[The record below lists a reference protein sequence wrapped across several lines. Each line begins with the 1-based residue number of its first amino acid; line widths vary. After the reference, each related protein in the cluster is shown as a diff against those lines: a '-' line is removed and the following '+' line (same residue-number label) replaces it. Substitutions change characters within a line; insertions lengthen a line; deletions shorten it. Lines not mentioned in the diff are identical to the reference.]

1 MEEPCYSKYFERYM
15 NIYCIFDED
24 PGDLQVEFSSAV
36 VFVVCL
42 LFLIFD
48 YVLLK
53 QAKRQALL
61 IVSPAPFRRNDNT
74 YCILSLY
81 MVKLSL
87 PWLVSH
93 AIYLSLILFQ
103 IAVGKWYINFGYE
116 QGQIDCKD
124 NLTAVRN
131 KPVIVLGWL
140 TYDALGF
147 LALTILMLQIY
158 EWGAM
163 LYLVKS

>member
-36 VFVVCL
+36 VFIVCL

-61 IVSPAPFRRNDNT
+61 IVSPLLLGGMIT
-74 YCILSLY
+74 LT
-81 MVKLSL
+81 
-87 PWLVSH
+87 VS
-93 AIYLSLILFQ
+93 
-103 IAVGKWYINFGYE
+103 
-116 QGQIDCKD
+116 
-124 NLTAVRN
+124 
-131 KPVIVLGWL
+131 
-140 TYDALGF
+140 
-147 LALTILMLQIY
+147 
-158 EWGAM
+158 
-163 LYLVKS
+163 